1 MVQPYCVCGPKKK
14 KWWRNVTSFGHQRQD
29 HVIQPSQWSIIR
41 NYHSENHLFQGAIT
55 NPRTNIKNH
64 VFVIFWVF
72 LLYMKFSNFKTWTW
86 FLEYSPV
93 VIIALTKVF
102 SRTVPSKIQFPFPW
116 NPYLKTDVTSLLIP
130 FFDKDFKEKEIFFMD
145 WFFKKMITNGLLID
159 HLSQLDALFFL

>member
-1 MVQPYCVCGPKKK
+1 MKQKNLKFHNRSNHIACVGQKKK

-41 NYHSENHLFQGAIT
+41 NYHSENHLFQRAIT

-72 LLYMKFSNFKTWTW
+72 LLYMKFSNFKTWTC

-93 VIIALTKVF
+93 IIIALTKVF
-102 SRTVPSKIQFPFPW
+102 FRTVSSKIQFPFPW
-116 NPYLKTDVTSLLIP
+116 NPYLKTDGTS
-130 FFDKDFKEKEIFFMD
+130 FFILFLVKKFEEKEI
-145 WFFKKMITNGLLID
+145 
-159 HLSQLDALFFL
+159 